1 MTKKFLSV
9 REMAAK
15 LDVRLLT
22 AYSLLW
28 DGSVHAEKED
38 GVWRIPL
45 ASVEAYDRKRSAR
58 LRSRSELVATE
69 RTVRPIAV
77 EVQA

>member
-28 DGSVHAEKED
+28 DGSVEAEKEE

-58 LRSRSELVATE
+58 LRGKSELVANG
-69 RTVRPIAV
+69 RTTRPVTA